1 MGCRAADVLGNAVAA
16 GGDDS
21 ARALRALVDAFG
33 SDRERT
39 RRAATYGL
47 AISGARAVPDLACAV
62 QAPLS
67 IINDFRAGG
76 VGGPAGAAY
85 ALGGCVAGAE
95 IDDIEK
101 AATALMQ
108 AIDGAL
114 ATLSLYE
121 ESRISD
127 EAERAALEKHQQ
139 AVQQEA
145 AAKRAAKGRVGSA
158 EVAVD
163 AVATEHRRLL
173 ASASRSLSILC
184 NGALA
189 VHTAEPVRQP
199 PRCLVRLMLAIEL
212 TRVGCAQATA
222 AIVGRAVRTLAALV
236 VGEEP
241 GVEQPSYLGPAA
253 VKINATAALLRICSV
268 RS

>member
-1 MGCRAADVLGNAVAA
+1 MGSRAADVLGNAVAA

-21 ARALRALVDAFG
+21 APALRALVDAFG
-33 SDRERT
+33 SDRERS

-47 AISGARAVPDLACAV
+47 AISGARAIPDLTSAV

-67 IINDFRAGG
+67 ITNDFRAGG

-85 ALGGCVAGAE
+85 ALGCAAGAE
-95 IDDIEK
+95 IDDIAK

-121 ESRISD
+121 ESRITD
-127 EAERAALEKHQQ
+127 EAEQAALKNHQR
-139 AVQQEA
+139 AVKQEV

-163 AVATEHRRLL
+163 SVATEHRRLL

-199 PRCLVRLMLAIEL
+199 PRCLVRLMLAIE
-212 TRVGCAQATA
+212 
-222 AIVGRAVRTLAALV
+222 
-236 VGEEP
+236 
-241 GVEQPSYLGPAA
+241 
-253 VKINATAALLRICSV
+253 
-268 RS
+268 

>member
-199 PRCLVRLMLAIEL
+199 PRCLVRLMLAIE
-212 TRVGCAQATA
+212 
-222 AIVGRAVRTLAALV
+222 
-236 VGEEP
+236 
-241 GVEQPSYLGPAA
+241 
-253 VKINATAALLRICSV
+253 
-268 RS
+268 